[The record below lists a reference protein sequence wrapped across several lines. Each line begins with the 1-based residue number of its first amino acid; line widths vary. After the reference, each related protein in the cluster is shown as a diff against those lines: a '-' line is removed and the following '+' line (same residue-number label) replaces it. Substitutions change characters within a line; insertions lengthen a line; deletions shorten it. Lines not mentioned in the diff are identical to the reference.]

1 MSKNKMLGWILMI
14 LALVALVAVASMSS
28 GCGIAK
34 QALGYKSKAEK
45 ALEEQGFKGPK
56 RPKKCPTCK
65 RLIKPGIVK
74 QVEYRIGSVLGLAAY
89 LGGLAIAGGALILTF
104 SIINKG
110 NWKLGVAIFA
120 AGVVAILGIYAT
132 AVILPWV
139 RWIAVGVLIAII
151 VAIIVGVV
159 WFLYQVLILKRGF
172 KEVVTCFQRKK
183 KVGWNKETIDFM
195 NRNQTPETR
204 KMVREVKRTLPPT
217 EPPETLKVNTG

>member
-1 MSKNKMLGWILMI
+1 MSKDALIGWILVI
-14 LALVALVAVASMSS
+14 LAMAALIAAAAMSS
-28 GCGIAK
+28 GCGITR

-56 RPKKCPTCK
+56 EPKKCPTCK

-110 NWKLGVAIFA
+110 KWKLGVAIFA
-120 AGVVAILGIYAT
+120 AGVIAILGIYAT

-139 RWIAVGVLIAII
+139 RWIAIGVLIAILVVI
-151 VAIIVGVV
+151 VIGVI
-159 WFLYQVLILKRGF
+159 WILYQVFVLKRGF
-172 KEVVTCFQRKK
+172 FEVVTCFQRKK
-183 KVGWNKETIDFM
+183 DAGWNRETIDFM
-195 NRNQTPETR
+195 NRNQDPATR
-204 KMVREVKRTLPPT
+204 KLVREVKATLPPA
-217 EPPETLKVNTG
+217 EPPETLKLAQD